1 MLTHFTNQQIAD
13 LEERKR
19 IAMIN
24 SLSGFKSLNLIG
36 TINKEGQTNLAI
48 FNSVMHIGAN
58 PPLMGFISR
67 PDSVERHT
75 VENIKQTDYYT
86 INHVNENIFE
96 KAHQTSARYQR
107 EQSEF
112 DAAGLKIDYKNNF
125 AAPFVQESNIQMGLR
140 LKEIV
145 SIKSNGTQLIVG
157 EIVDLYF
164 PDEIWEETGIIDIE
178 KAGTI
183 AGSSLD
189 GYHTTQLIKRMK
201 YAKPQQSK

>member
-1 MLTHFTNQQIAD
+1 MLTHFTSLQIAE

-19 IAMIN
+19 TAMIN
-24 SLSGFKSLNLIG
+24 SLSGFKSLNLVG
-36 TINKEGQTNLAI
+36 TVNKEGQTNLAI

-75 VENIKQTDYYT
+75 LENINQTGYYT

-96 KAHQTSARYQR
+96 KAHQTSARYKR

-112 DAAGLKIDYKNNF
+112 DAVGLNIDYKNNF
-125 AAPFVQESNIQMGLR
+125 EAPFVQESNVQMGLR
-140 LKEIV
+140 LREIV
-145 SIKSNGTQLIVG
+145 SVKSNGTHLIVG
-157 EIVDLYF
+157 EIMDFYF
-164 PDEIWEETGIIDIE
+164 PDEIFEETGIMDIE

-201 YAKPQQSK
+201 YAKQ

>member
-24 SLSGFKSLNLIG
+24 SLSCCKSLNLIG
-36 TINKEGQTNLAI
+36 TVNKEGQTNLAI

-58 PPLMGFISR
+58 PPLIGFISR

-75 VENIKQTDYYT
+75 VENIKQTGFYT
-86 INHVNENIFE
+86 INHINKDIFE
-96 KAHQTSARYQR
+96 KAHQTSARYPR

-112 DAAGLKIDYKNNF
+112 DAVGLKIDYKNNF

-164 PDEIWEETGIIDIE
+164 PYEIWEETGIIDIE

-201 YAKPQQSK
+201 YAKPQQS